1 MSTSLLNRRKRPVN
15 VSWLGELAALTMRL
29 VDKQPFY
36 YEQLSPRDAWF
47 LYAERPETPLDI
59 GTVYVFEGGSRM
71 PGGRGALGVE
81 ETIRERIHLVPR
93 YRQRIQHVPFNLA
106 HPVWVDD
113 PHFDLGAHIR
123 REVLPPPGD
132 GATLRRLVA
141 RILARPLDKRRP
153 LWEMTII
160 TGLKGDRVVIVNR
173 AHHAMVDGVSSVD
186 IISLLLDTT
195 PEGYTPEPPAA
206 DWRPRPQPSNWQLI
220 RPQLWNLRQS
230 HGSGRTRVPAVWN
243 TRRVP
248 WRGLIAFTRKTV
260 SPRPNL
266 FFNRKIGLQRTGR
279 GLKVPL
285 ASFKAL
291 KDRFGC
297 TVNDAVLAV
306 VAEGLHRWFRSRG
319 ENVPE
324 KVRVFCPVSVR
335 TDEGRGRVGNQI
347 SGMVLELPTGDLAME
362 DRLRR
367 INVTTGDLKR
377 TRQAVAAD
385 QLAGLADWAPPT
397 LLVLAGR
404 LMSTPQAGANI
415 NVTNIP
421 GPQFP
426 LYSGGAELLE
436 VWPFAPLYHSMGLG
450 VAIVS
455 YNGNAYFGLTADPDI
470 VPDVEAFTDQLRG
483 AAAECQT
490 LVAR

>member
-1 MSTSLLNRRKRPVN
+1 MTAV
-15 VSWLGELAALTMRL
+15 AQT
-29 VDKQPFY
+29 FH
-36 YEQLSPRDAWF
+36 EQLSARDAWF
-47 LYAERPETPLDI
+47 LYAERAATPLDI
-59 GTVYVFEGGSRM
+59 GTVYVFEGGSRV
-71 PGGRGALGVE
+71 PGGRGALGLERTVK
-81 ETIRERIHLVPR
+81 ERIHLVPR
-93 YRQRIQHVPFNLA
+93 YRQRIQHVPWNIA

-132 GATLRRLVA
+132 GVTLRRLVA
-141 RILARPLDKRRP
+141 RILARPLDMRRP

-160 TGLKGDRVVIVNR
+160 TGLREERVVIVNR
-173 AHHAMVDGVSSVD
+173 AHHAMVDGTSSVD
-186 IISLLLDTT
+186 ILSLLLDPT
-195 PEGYTPEPPAA
+195 PEGYTPEQPAEA
-206 DWRPRPQPSNWQLI
+206 WMPRPAPSNWSLI
-220 RPQLWNLRQS
+220 KPLLWNFSSLKTD
-230 HGSGRTRVPAVWN
+230 RTRVPAFWE
-243 TRRVP
+243 TRHLP
-248 WRGLIAFTRKTV
+248 WKELVKLTRKSMT
-260 SPRPNL
+260 PRSDL
-266 FFNRKIGLQRTGR
+266 FFNRKIGPQRTGR

-285 ASFKAL
+285 AAFKAL

-306 VAEGLHRWFRSRG
+306 VSEGLHRWFKLRG
-319 ENVPE
+319 ESVPD

-335 TDEGRGRVGNQI
+335 TDEGRGRLGNQI
-347 SGMVLELPTGDLAME
+347 SGMVLELPTGDLSIE

-385 QLAGLADWAPPT
+385 KLAGLADWAPAS

-426 LYSGGAELLE
+426 LFSGGAELLE
-436 VWPFAPLYHSMGLG
+436 VWPFAPLYPSMGVG

-455 YNGNAYFGLTADPDI
+455 YNGDVYFGLTADPGV
-470 VPDVEAFTDQLRG
+470 VPDVEEFTSQLRD
-483 AAAECQT
+483 AAADCAALASVKRAKTPE
-490 LVAR
+490 

>member
-1 MSTSLLNRRKRPVN
+1 MGPKDYRPTYDGAVTDR
-15 VSWLGELAALTMRL
+15 GAA
-29 VDKQPFY
+29 PY
-36 YEQLSPRDAWF
+36 YEALSARDAWF
-47 LYAERPETPLDI
+47 LYAERDETPLDL
-59 GTVYVFEGGSRM
+59 GTVYVFEGGSRT

-93 YRQRIQHVPFNLA
+93 YRQRIHRVPGNLT

-132 GATLRRLVA
+132 GESLRRLVM
-141 RILARPLDKRRP
+141 RILARPLDMRRP
-153 LWEMTII
+153 LWEMTIV
-160 TGLKGDRVVIVNR
+160 TGLRGGRVVLVNR

-186 IISLLLDTT
+186 ILALLLDPD
-195 PEGYTPEPPAA
+195 PEGYTPEQPAP
-206 DWRPRPQPSNWQLI
+206 WQPRPEPSNWQLI
-220 RPQLWNLRQS
+220 RPLLWNFRSTQKAE
-230 HGSGRTRVPAVWN
+230 RTRLPAVWR
-243 TRRVP
+243 TRRLP
-248 WRGLIAFTRKTV
+248 WTGLLKFGGKMVT
-260 SPRPNL
+260 PRNDL
-266 FFNRKIGLQRTGR
+266 FFNRKIGPQRTGR

-285 ASFKAL
+285 AAFKAL

-306 VAEGLHRWFRSRG
+306 VSEGLYRWFKARG

-335 TDEGRGRVGNQI
+335 TDGAGGRLGNQI
-347 SGMVLELPTGDLAME
+347 SGMVLELPTGDLTIE
-362 DRLRR
+362 QRLRR
-367 INVTTGDLKR
+367 IKVTTGDLKR

-385 QLAGLADWAPPT
+385 KLAGLADWAPPS

-404 LMSTPQAGANI
+404 LMSNPQAGANI

-426 LYSGGAELLE
+426 LYSGGAQLLE
-436 VWPFAPLYHSMGLG
+436 VWPFAPLYPSMGLG

-455 YNGNAYFGLTADPDI
+455 YNGDAYFGLTADPGI
-470 VPDVEAFTDQLRG
+470 VADVEDFTAKLTE
-483 AAAECQT
+483 AAAVCTE
-490 LVAR
+490 LAARAG